1 MMRTRVAVIG
11 LIGLLVLGVVAVLQA
26 TGGSPG
32 LHESPATQPA
42 PAAVTV
48 SAARRADLATAVQAT
63 GTVRALREARIAARM
78 PGWVTAVLAEEGDQV
93 AAGAPLLR
101 LDGSEVLAAEAQARA
116 STAAARAQRDLLVAG
131 ALPEERRQAANAVAQ
146 AGAALDQA
154 KAETERMRALH
165 AMGAV
170 ARQQLDAAETQLRV
184 ARSAYDSVRQQQR
197 LVEEG
202 PRVEQVRAAEAQAAG
217 AEASLVV
224 ARVRVRDLVLTAPF
238 AGTVLRRMVEPGES
252 VSPAVPSFLLAQ
264 IDVVDVELAV
274 SERHRASLRVG
285 QSAAITVDALPGRTF
300 EGRIAEIS
308 PGASELSRSF
318 VVKVRVA
325 NGGRSLQPGMF
336 ARGAI
341 VTARRTGVLQVPEQA
356 VLTTPGGSILFVVN
370 GGRAVR
376 RAVTLGERQD
386 GLVEIRTGV
395 AAGEPVI
402 VEGQEGLTDNQAVA
416 PRAPRR

>member
-32 LHESPATQPA
+32 VHESPATQPA

-78 PGWVTAVLAEEGDQV
+78 PGRVTAVLVEEGDQV

-101 LDGSEVLAAEAQARA
+101 LDGSEVLAVEAQARA

-217 AEASLVV
+217 AEASLAV
-224 ARVRVRDLVLTAPF
+224 ARVRVRDLVLNAPF
-238 AGTVLRRMVEPGES
+238 AGTVLQRMVEPGES

-264 IDVVDVELAV
+264 IDAVDVELAV

-416 PRAPRR
+416 PRTPRR

>member
-224 ARVRVRDLVLTAPF
+224 ARVRVRELVLTAPF

>member
-32 LHESPATQPA
+32 AHESPATQPA

-78 PGWVTAVLAEEGDQV
+78 PGRVTAVLVEEGDQV
-93 AAGAPLLR
+93 AAGAQLLR
-101 LDGSEVLAAEAQARA
+101 LDGSEVLAVEAQARA

-217 AEASLVV
+217 AEASLAV
-224 ARVRVRDLVLTAPF
+224 ARVRVRDLVVNAPF
-238 AGTVLRRMVEPGES
+238 AGTILQRMVEPGES

-370 GGRAVR
+370 GGRAAR

-386 GLVEIRTGV
+386 GIVEIRTGV

-416 PRAPRR
+416 PRTPRR

>member
-1 MMRTRVAVIG
+1 MMRTRVAVIA
-11 LIGLLVLGVVAVLQA
+11 LAGLLVLGAVAVLQA

-32 LHESPATQPA
+32 VQESPAARPA
-42 PAAVTV
+42 PVAVTV
-48 SAARRADLATAVQAT
+48 SAARRADLATVVQAT
-63 GTVRALREARIAARM
+63 GTVKALREARIAARM
-78 PGWVTAVLAEEGDQV
+78 PGRVTAVLVEEGDHV

-101 LDGSEVLAAEAQARA
+101 LDGSEILAAEAQARA
-116 STAAARAQRDLLVAG
+116 AVAAARAQRDLLVAG
-131 ALPEERRQAANAVAQ
+131 ALPEERAQAANAVAA

-154 KAETERMRALH
+154 EAETERMRALH

-184 ARSAYDSVRQQQR
+184 ARSAFDSARQQQR

-202 PRVEQVRAAEAQAAG
+202 PRVEQLRAAEAQAAG
-217 AEASLVV
+217 AEASLAV

-238 AGTVLRRMVEPGES
+238 AGTVLQRMVEPGES
-252 VSPAVPSFLLAQ
+252 VSPAVPSFVLAQ

-274 SERHRASLRVG
+274 SERHRAALRVG
-285 QSAAITVDALPGRTF
+285 QGVTITVDALPGRTF

-308 PGASELSRSF
+308 PAASALSRSF
-318 VVKVRVA
+318 VVKARVA
-325 NGGRSLQPGMF
+325 NGGRALQPGMF

-356 VLTTPGGSILFVVN
+356 VLTTPGGPILFVVE

-376 RAVTLGERQD
+376 RAVTPGERQD
-386 GLVEIRTGV
+386 GLVEIRAGV

-402 VEGQEGLTDNQAVA
+402 VAGQEGLTDNQAVA
-416 PRAPRR
+416 PRAPQR